1 MKFKFLFLFLILFV
15 SLSFTNNYNKK
26 PSKENVL
33 FDGKEIYET
42 YCIACHQAD
51 GKGQIGV
58 NPPLVGS
65 DWVIGDKSR
74 LIKTVLQGL
83 TEPIEINGVK
93 YQNAM
98 PAFDY
103 IEDAELATLLT
114 FVRNKFG
121 GMTDSVNVAEVKLVR
136 ESLK

>member
-1 MKFKFLFLFLILFV
+1 MKFQFLFLFLILIV
-15 SLSFTNNYNKK
+15 SLSFTNKYEEKSHKN
-26 PSKENVL
+26 STF
-33 FDGKEIYET
+33 FDGKETYET
-42 YCIACHQAD
+42 FCIACHQAD

-65 DWVIGDKSR
+65 DWVKDDKSK

-83 TEPIEINGVK
+83 TEPIEVNGVK
-93 YQNAM
+93 YNNAM

-121 GMTDSVNVAEVKLVR
+121 GMTDSVTVAEVKLVR
-136 ESLK
+136 ELLK

>member
-1 MKFKFLFLFLILFV
+1 MKYPILSFFLILLPI
-15 SLSFTNNYNKK
+15 LSFTNNYNKK
-26 PSKENVL
+26 PSKENIL
-33 FDGKEIYET
+33 FDGKDTYET
-42 YCIACHQAD
+42 FCIACHQAD

-65 DWVIGDKSR
+65 DWVKGDKSK

-83 TEPIEINGVK
+83 AEPIEVNGVK
-93 YQNAM
+93 YNNAM

-103 IEDAELATLLT
+103 IEDAELASLLT

-121 GMTDSVNVAEVKLVR
+121 ETADSVTVAEVKSVR
-136 ESLK
+136 DSIK

>member
-1 MKFKFLFLFLILFV
+1 MKYQFLFLFLILIV
-15 SLSFTNNYNKK
+15 SLSFTNIYEERSIEK
-26 PSKENVL
+26 SEL
-33 FDGKEIYET
+33 FDGKETYET
-42 YCIACHQAD
+42 FCIACHQAD

-65 DWVIGDKSR
+65 DWVKGDKSKF
-74 LIKTVLQGL
+74 IKTVLQGL
-83 TEPIEINGVK
+83 TEPIEVNGVK
-93 YQNAM
+93 YNNAM

-121 GMTDSVNVAEVKLVR
+121 ETTDSVTVAEVKSVR
-136 ESLK
+136 DSIK